1 MTAQTAD
8 PFTMFLMTVNPFEI
22 DGERY
27 RTSGAILH
35 ETPGCATD
43 RQRQEHWH
51 TDNQVAKHK
60 HVMAVYEFHEEQ
72 RRQHERQLKRAANK
86 ANIEYRQRLKART
99 NTGPYSL
106 AGKGET

>member
-1 MTAQTAD
+1 MTASTAD
-8 PFTMFLMTVNPFEI
+8 PFAQFLMTVNPFEI
-22 DGERY
+22 DSERY

-43 RQRQEHWH
+43 RDRQQHWH
-51 TDNQVAKHK
+51 TDNLVAKHIQEN
-60 HVMAVYEFHEEQ
+60 HHLIELERMRQ
-72 RRQHERQLKRAANK
+72 RDKDQQLAQEIRDALHD
-86 ANIEYRQRLKART
+86 ERLKART